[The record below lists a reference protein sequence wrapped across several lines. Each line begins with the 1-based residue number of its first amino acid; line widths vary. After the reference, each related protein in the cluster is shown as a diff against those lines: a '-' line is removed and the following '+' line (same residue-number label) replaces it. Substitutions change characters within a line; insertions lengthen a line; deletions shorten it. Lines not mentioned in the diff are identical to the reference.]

1 MKAKLS
7 KNREEYILWLDKG
20 TYWEV
25 IGHSFE
31 AGKYKLSKQNCDDI
45 FGVIDVEK
53 IADRHTFG
61 QRNHEWKAYVEG
73 FNKAMELMKDKLTW
87 FKQPTEI
94 DVVIEIE
101 DDFNQ
106 CDGCKSGHDVNDFGM
121 HVYPDSTK
129 AYMVCQKA
137 KYKKP
142 KLDSNGCLILKKI

>member
-121 HVYPDSTK
+121 HVYPDLTK